1 MKLLDA
7 WRGRFTRSA
16 DDPERTCARD
26 QPFQASLRHACQHW
40 RIFTYFVR
48 LRTIFH
54 EHSKLLKVPSNS
66 SWMNLPLMGC
76 QPIVAPNVP
85 SSAIVPRMSF
95 ASRSNVARPITTFPR
110 TDSVTGAGLHGPVVA
125 VAEPLHWPSYGP
137 PASPV
142 CGDSIQKM
150 TEATMKRRRFIAA
163 LAAAR
168 PMCEVGAIGQVNEA
182 HASRRRSALWTR
194 IPRRSARA
202 EGRQTQTYHHFRSSG
217 GTWLLALKGPPAPVR
232 RTCRGAA
239 GALPCGGLQGRPRS
253 WRQVWRSRS

>member
-26 QPFQASLRHACQHW
+26 QPFQASLRHARQHW

-54 EHSKLLKVPSNS
+54 EHSKLLKVASNS

-95 ASRSNVARPITTFPR
+95 ASRSNVARPVTTFPR

-125 VAEPLHWPSYGP
+125 VAEPFHWPSYGP
-137 PASPV
+137 AASPI

-150 TEATMKRRRFIAA
+150 TEATKNRRFIAA
-163 LAAAR
+163 LVAAR
-168 PMCEVGAIGQVNEA
+168 PMCEVGAVRLMRLVPA
-182 HASRRRSALWTR
+182 ADAAPYRRKLKLSTPSDPWAVLDCLPSRGH
-194 IPRRSARA
+194 PRARL
-202 EGRQTQTYHHFRSSG
+202 EDVSSPDP
-217 GTWLLALKGPPAPVR
+217 KKDPVR
-232 RTCRGAA
+232 VH
-239 GALPCGGLQGRPRS
+239 RPTWHRIAVEGET
-253 WRQVWRSRS
+253 RH

>member
-1 MKLLDA
+1 MIQSGHVL
-7 WRGRFTRSA
+7 
-16 DDPERTCARD
+16 D
-26 QPFQASLRHACQHW
+26 QPLQDSLRHACQQW

-95 ASRSNVARPITTFPR
+95 ASRSNVARPVTIFPR

-150 TEATMKRRRFIAA
+150 TEATKNRRFIAA
-163 LAAAR
+163 LVAAR

-194 IPRRSARA
+194 YPADPPGQKA
-202 EGRQTQTYHHFRSSG
+202 GK
-217 GTWLLALKGPPAPVR
+217 LKL
-232 RTCRGAA
+232 TTTS
-239 GALPCGGLQGRPRS
+239 RPRA
-253 WRQVWRSRS
+253 VLGCLPSRAICARRGRVVTRPQKKLSESSQTDVAPCVCIAVEGET

>member
-1 MKLLDA
+1 MIQSGHVL
-7 WRGRFTRSA
+7 
-16 DDPERTCARD
+16 D
-26 QPFQASLRHACQHW
+26 QPLQDSLRHACQQW

-95 ASRSNVARPITTFPR
+95 ASRSNVARPVTIFPR

-150 TEATMKRRRFIAA
+150 TEATIKRRRFIAA

-194 IPRRSARA
+194 YPADPPGQKA
-202 EGRQTQTYHHFRSSG
+202 GK
-217 GTWLLALKGPPAPVR
+217 LKL
-232 RTCRGAA
+232 TTTS
-239 GALPCGGLQGRPRS
+239 RPRA
-253 WRQVWRSRS
+253 VLGCLPSRAICARRGRVVTRPQKKLSESSQTDVAPCVCIAVEGET